1 MPDLTGK
8 VYIVTG
14 GNGGIGLGMAEGI
27 AMAGG
32 NIAIWGRNDAKNQE
46 ALGKLRTIG
55 IKAEAYLC
63 DVGDETA
70 IVDTMK
76 RTVDDFG
83 RLDGLFA
90 NAGRGGAGKKF
101 IDMSLDDWRSVMAI
115 NLDGVFLTLRE
126 ACKILIEQGEGGS
139 LVTVS
144 STSAIHGAAGNEAYG
159 TAKTGLNGL
168 VRALAVGMAR
178 YGIRVNSLL
187 PGWTITDLASG
198 GYHNDKFRNA
208 TTQRTPVRRWA
219 DPTEFREIGAFL
231 ADPSITFHTGQEVT
245 VDGGYTVF

>member
-83 RLDGLFA
+83 RLDLQ
-90 NAGRGGAGKKF
+90 
-101 IDMSLDDWRSVMAI
+101 M
-115 NLDGVFLTLRE
+115 LDGV
-126 ACKILIEQGEGGS
+126 
-139 LVTVS
+139 
-144 STSAIHGAAGNEAYG
+144 
-159 TAKTGLNGL
+159 
-168 VRALAVGMAR
+168 VRAR
-178 YGIRVNSLL
+178 SLSTCL
-187 PGWTITDLASG
+187 LM
-198 GYHNDKFRNA
+198 
-208 TTQRTPVRRWA
+208 
-219 DPTEFREIGAFL
+219 IGVA
-231 ADPSITFHTGQEVT
+231 
-245 VDGGYTVF
+245 